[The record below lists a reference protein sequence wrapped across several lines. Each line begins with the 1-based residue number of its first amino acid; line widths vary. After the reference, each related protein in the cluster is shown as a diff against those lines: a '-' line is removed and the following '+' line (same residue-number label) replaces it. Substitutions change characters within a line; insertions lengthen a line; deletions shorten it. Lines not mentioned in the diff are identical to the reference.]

1 MHYLF
6 IVMGKQVLPKKSTV
20 LSASEIGQFVFC
32 SCAWQLRRMGFE
44 PESPFL
50 KPGKDAHVALGE
62 QIENLERTMK
72 ISRWYAVIGVMVLC
86 VALLLFLFGVI

>member
-20 LSASEIGQFVFC
+20 LSAS
-32 SCAWQLRRMGFE
+32 QLRRMGFE